1 MSDNGDERLDRLFAA
16 ARNVRVDTSALEGHF
31 ETRLMARL
39 RERRREGIPWYALM
53 WRMVPVF
60 AVLVVLIAA
69 YSASYRPPSSGDLF
83 AAISSGQEDYAYA
96 VGNVLTGE

>member
-16 ARNVRVDTSALEGHF
+16 ARNARVDTSALEEHF

-60 AVLVVLIAA
+60 AVLVVLIAV
-69 YSASYRPPSSGDLF
+69 YSASYRPPSPATCLRPSVPVRRNIWRRTF
-83 AAISSGQEDYAYA
+83 
-96 VGNVLTGE
+96 

>member
-1 MSDNGDERLDRLFAA
+1 MSDNGEERLDRLFAA
-16 ARNVRVDTSALEGHF
+16 ARNARMETSVLEEHF

-60 AVLVVLIAA
+60 TVLVVLIAV
-69 YSASYRPPSSGDLF
+69 YSISYKPLSSGDLF
-83 AAISSGQEDYAYA
+83 AAISSGQEEYLAQ
-96 VGNVLTGE
+96 NVLTGE

>member
-16 ARNVRVDTSALEGHF
+16 ARNSRMDISALEEHF

-39 RERRREGIPWYALM
+39 RERRRECIPWYTLM

-60 AVLVVLIAA
+60 TVLVVLIAV
-69 YSASYRPPSSGDLF
+69 YSASYRPTSSDDLF
-83 AAISSGQEDYAYA
+83 AAISSGQEEYL
-96 VGNVLTGE
+96 VRNVLTGE

>member
-1 MSDNGDERLDRLFAA
+1 MSDNGDERLERFFAA
-16 ARNVRVDTSALEGHF
+16 SRNARMDTSALEEHF

-60 AVLVVLIAA
+60 TVLVVLIAV
-69 YSASYRPPSSGDLF
+69 YSISYKPLSSGDLF
-83 AAISSGQEDYAYA
+83 AAISSGQEEYLAQ
-96 VGNVLTGE
+96 NVLTGE

>member
-1 MSDNGDERLDRLFAA
+1 MSDNADERLERLFAA
-16 ARNVRVDTSALEGHF
+16 ARNVRMDTSAQEEYF

-60 AVLVVLIAA
+60 AVLVILIAV
-69 YSASYRPPSSGDLF
+69 YSTSFKPPSSDDMF
-83 AAISSGQEDYAYA
+83 AAISSAQEDYLTQ
-96 VGNVLTGE
+96 NVLTGE

>member
-1 MSDNGDERLDRLFAA
+1 MNDYGDERLDRLFAA
-16 ARNVRVDTSALEGHF
+16 ARNARVETSALEEHF

-60 AVLVVLIAA
+60 AVLVILIAV
-69 YSASYRPPSSGDLF
+69 YSTSFNPPSTGDLF
-83 AAISSGQEDYAYA
+83 AAISSGQEEYLAQ
-96 VGNVLTGE
+96 NVLTGE

>member
-1 MSDNGDERLDRLFAA
+1 MSGNGEERLDRLFAA
-16 ARNVRVDTSALEGHF
+16 ARNTRMDTSALEEHF

-60 AVLVVLIAA
+60 AVLVVLIAV
-69 YSASYRPPSSGDLF
+69 YSASYKPTSSDDLF
-83 AAISSGQEDYAYA
+83 AAISSGQEEYLTQ
-96 VGNVLTGE
+96 NVLTGE

>member
-1 MSDNGDERLDRLFAA
+1 MNDNGDERLDRLFAA
-16 ARNVRVDTSALEGHF
+16 ERSARVDTSVLEEHF

-60 AVLVVLIAA
+60 AVMVILIAV
-69 YSASYRPPSSGDLF
+69 YNTSYKPPSSGDLF
-83 AAISSGQEDYAYA
+83 AAISSGQEEYLAQ
-96 VGNVLTGE
+96 NVLTGE

>member
-16 ARNVRVDTSALEGHF
+16 ARNSRMDTSALEEHF

-53 WRMVPVF
+53 WRMVPMF
-60 AVLVVLIAA
+60 TVLVILIAV
-69 YSASYRPPSSGDLF
+69 YSISYKPLSSGDLF
-83 AAISSGQEDYAYA
+83 AAISSGQEEYLAQ
-96 VGNVLTGE
+96 NVLTGE